1 MDEHD
6 NRNADHAGEPAIRD
20 LWLVKVSVSLALLL
34 EVIPLE
40 IEVVHISLVTGN
52 IRYAL
57 AAKAIFLTL
66 ILLPLFIYVAR
77 NRLRTL
83 GVSGDA
89 LLSFSLWLWPNWPLI
104 CCHGPGCEQ
113 LLVAVSCNVLVR

>member
-1 MDEHD
+1 MRTRMDEHD

-40 IEVVHISLVTGN
+40 IEVVHISLVTGG

-83 GVSGDA
+83 GRERGRVAVIFLVVVAKLAFD
-89 LLSFSLWLWPNWPLI
+89 LLSWAR
-104 CCHGPGCEQ
+104 
-113 LLVAVSCNVLVR
+113 V